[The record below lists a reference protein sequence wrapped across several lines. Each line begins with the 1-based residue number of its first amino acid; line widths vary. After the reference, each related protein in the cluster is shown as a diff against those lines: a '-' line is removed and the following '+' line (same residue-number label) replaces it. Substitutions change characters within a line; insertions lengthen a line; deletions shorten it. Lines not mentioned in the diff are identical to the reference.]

1 MKDYGDFVMFHADVF
16 LDYFKPYRPPGIDD
30 SELFGDFELQPSATV
45 FNLLMVIDRRF
56 VWTILEDGVSRNFYF
71 SPGIHI
77 VNRVGYAVTGKAH
90 HFARLEFCSYWRRYL
105 SEIGIRREAIK
116 LQRFLDRPQS
126 SPLAI
131 S

>member
-1 MKDYGDFVMFHADVF
+1 MKDCGDFAAFHSDVF
-16 LDYFKPYRPPGIDD
+16 LAYFKPYRPQGIDD

-45 FNLLMVIDRRF
+45 FNLLKTIDQRF

-71 SPGIHI
+71 SPGFHV

-90 HFARLEFCSYWRRYL
+90 NFARLEFCSYWRRYL
-105 SEIGIRREAIK
+105 NETGVHRESMK
-116 LQRFLDRPQS
+116 LQRFLKRSRPIS
-126 SPLAI
+126 LAV